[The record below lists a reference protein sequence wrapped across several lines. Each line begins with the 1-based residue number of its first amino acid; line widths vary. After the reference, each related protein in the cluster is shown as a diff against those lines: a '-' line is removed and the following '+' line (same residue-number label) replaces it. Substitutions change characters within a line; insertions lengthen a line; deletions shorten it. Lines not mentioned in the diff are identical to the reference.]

1 MNGFVGD
8 PRDPRTEF
16 CLQGTASAMEP
27 ELITIIEGPTPDFMP
42 NPQMWVQSVLE
53 GPEEREVAVCQLRTA
68 TGKDIIER
76 CQRAWREG
84 RPVVLDYPDDLRM
97 RQQVDVVALRLEQ
110 GEAGEVLLLWVS
122 LPVDEYEEEE
132 EGYDDEDSE
141 SDVPF

>member
-1 MNGFVGD
+1 
-8 PRDPRTEF
+8 
-16 CLQGTASAMEP
+16 MEP
-27 ELITIIEGPTPDFMP
+27 ELITIIEGPTPDFML

-53 GPEEREVAVCQLRTA
+53 GPEERDVAVCQLRTA

-84 RPVVLDYPDDLRM
+84 RAVVLDYPDDLRM
-97 RQQVDVVALRLEQ
+97 RQQVDVVALRLEE

-132 EGYDDEDSE
+132 EGYEDDDSDA
-141 SDVPF
+141 DVPF